1 MALKVFMSHKMPTN
15 SKAAKA
21 IGGLIA
27 TNSGLGVDVINAA
40 QFWYGTDFRS
50 KIRSELETT
59 DIFIISYTEDDGDD
73 KSWSHCLWECGNFE
87 HLVNEN
93 NKKSITVLHDNNIE
107 PPKVLQIYKSL
118 PNTEEDILTFLQDI
132 YITEWK
138 AFPDVSADILKRNAK
153 DMVAAFTQ
161 GDIANFNAAPN
172 FSIRVG
178 LSADSLQML
187 HDNVIP
193 PSSFVTGAAGWQRLF
208 GKQTDREGW
217 SWDELNKDWRIKKLY
232 EYEFSRM
239 MAVALKEKGPEG
251 CLLRDEQK
259 NLFYLN
265 LRRFETAVVD
275 QHATFMF
282 SAFKIEN
289 PIYAIKGTATSEE
302 FISYNILKVC
312 WYTRRR
318 LIDELHPKILHNV
331 G

>member
-161 GDIANFNAAPN
+161 GDIANF
-172 FSIRVG
+172 
-178 LSADSLQML
+178 
-187 HDNVIP
+187 
-193 PSSFVTGAAGWQRLF
+193 
-208 GKQTDREGW
+208 
-217 SWDELNKDWRIKKLY
+217 
-232 EYEFSRM
+232 
-239 MAVALKEKGPEG
+239 
-251 CLLRDEQK
+251 
-259 NLFYLN
+259 
-265 LRRFETAVVD
+265 
-275 QHATFMF
+275 
-282 SAFKIEN
+282 
-289 PIYAIKGTATSEE
+289 
-302 FISYNILKVC
+302 
-312 WYTRRR
+312 
-318 LIDELHPKILHNV
+318 
-331 G
+331 